1 MPLTHAGEVGFT
13 VTILV
18 KKKKKKTKWP
28 VVKETAELQND
39 SA

>member
-1 MPLTHAGEVGFT
+1 MPLMHAGEVGFT

-18 KKKKKKTKWP
+18 KKKKKPKWP
-28 VVKETAELQND
+28 IVKETAELQND